1 MIYNL
6 LVPLSTDVGIL
17 NVFRYIT
24 FRSVWALLTALIIS
38 IIFGPAMIRWLQR
51 VKCSQYIREDGPA
64 HQAKQGPPTLGEIGR
79 ASCRERVCLYV

>member
-6 LVPLSTDVGIL
+6 LVPLSTDVGVL

-38 IIFGPAMIRWLQR
+38 ILFGPAMIRWLTR
-51 VKCSQYIREDGPA
+51 SSAASTSARTARNTRPS
-64 HQAKQGPPTLGEIGR
+64 R
-79 ASCRERVCLYV
+79 APRPWAAS